1 MNWREGLRRG
11 RSHVI
16 FVIVLAIGGAT
27 VVQIEDN
34 TLEAE
39 TGRRPAARSD
49 VPAVALAR
57 STALPSPVRA
67 PATADR
73 RPERERAALSAKR
86 TRPMAMVQAG
96 AYDTHTEAQH
106 AGEMMLKELRG
117 ISDVALRIERYRGFY
132 RVRFTAT
139 DRAAARSICDRLST
153 GGRACWAIAR

>member
-16 FVIVLAIGGAT
+16 FVIVLAVGGAT

-39 TGRRPAARSD
+39 TGKRPAARSD

-57 STALPSPVRA
+57 STALAPPART

-73 RPERERAALSAKR
+73 PPEHDRVVPSAERTA
-86 TRPMAMVQAG
+86 PMAMVQAG
-96 AYDTHTEAQH
+96 AYDTHTDAQH
-106 AGEMMLKELRG
+106 AGEMMLKELTG
-117 ISDVALRIERYRGFY
+117 IGDVALKIERYRGFY
-132 RVRFTAT
+132 RVRFTAA
-139 DRAAARSICDRLST
+139 DRTAARAMCDRLST
-153 GGRACWAIAR
+153 RGRACWVIAR